1 MPRLTRKVPAYRL
14 QKSRGLAVVT
24 LDGKDHYLGKHGSAE
39 SRREY
44 ERLVGLWL
52 ANSRQSPPP
61 PAPGKFPDLTIAEL
75 VLRYRDFAAGYYVRD
90 GKPTGEFENVRHAV
104 RALRK
109 AFGGTAAADFG
120 PMALKAVRQ
129 AMIDAGLS
137 RNTINA
143 RVGKIRRMFRWAV
156 AEELVPPAIVQALG
170 AVQGLRPGRNGVRE
184 TSPVRP
190 VTPEQVAAV
199 LPFLS
204 RPLAAMVQVQA
215 LTGMRPGEVMSMRPR
230 EVDRTGDVWVYRPAR
245 HKTQDKG
252 FAREV
257 PIGLRAQAILAPW
270 LERDPGAFVFS
281 PAEAVAIRN
290 RTARQNR
297 RSKMTPSQAARI
309 PKARPKRTPRD
320 RYDKRTYHTAVERAC
335 DRAFPHPTL
344 GLKSKDQLSDTD
356 RAAILDWRKA
366 HRWHPNQLRHAAA
379 TAVRAQ
385 YGLEAAQTV
394 LGHAKADVT
403 QIYAERNLA
412 TAREVMREIG

>member
-1 MPRLTRKVPAYRL
+1 MPRLTRAVPAYRL

-24 LDGKDHYLGKHGSAE
+24 IDGKDHYLGKHGSAE

-52 ANSRQSPPP
+52 ANQRQAPPP
-61 PAPGKFPDLTIAEL
+61 VPGKFPDLTIAEL

-90 GKPTGEFENVRHAV
+90 GRPAGEFENIRHAV
-104 RALRK
+104 RSLRK
-109 AFGGTAAADFG
+109 ALGPTPAADFG
-120 PMALKAVRQ
+120 PRALKAVRQ
-129 AMIDAGLS
+129 QMVDAGLA
-137 RNTINA
+137 RTTINA

-156 AEELVPPAIVQALG
+156 AEELIPPSIVHALES
-170 AVQGLRPGRNGVRE
+170 VQGLQPGRHGVKE
-184 TSPVRP
+184 TAPVRP
-190 VTPEQVAAV
+190 VTAEQVEAV
-199 LPFLS
+199 LPFVS
-204 RPLAAMVQVQA
+204 RPLAAMIQVQA
-215 LTGMRPGEVMSMRPR
+215 LTGMRPGEVMAMRPMDL
-230 EVDRTGDVWVYRPAR
+230 DRADPVWVYRPAR

-257 PIGLRAQAILAPW
+257 PIGPKAQAILAPW
-270 LERDPGAFVFS
+270 LERDPGACVFS

-297 RSKMTPSQAARI
+297 KSKMTPSQAARG
-309 PKARPKRTPRD
+309 PVARPKRAARD
-320 RYDKRTYHTAVERAC
+320 RYDKRSYHTAIERAC

-344 GLKSKDQLSDTD
+344 GAKRKDQLSDQD
-356 RAAILDWRKA
+356 GAELLAWRKR

-379 TAVRAQ
+379 TTVRAM

-394 LGHAKADVT
+394 LGHARADVT